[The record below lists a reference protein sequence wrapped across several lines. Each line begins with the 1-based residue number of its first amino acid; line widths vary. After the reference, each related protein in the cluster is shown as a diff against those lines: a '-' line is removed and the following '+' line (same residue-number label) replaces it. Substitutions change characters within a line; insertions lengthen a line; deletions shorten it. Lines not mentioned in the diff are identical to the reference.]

1 MESISYGG
9 WAHCARIVSGDIEAI
24 VTLDV
29 GPRVIRLGVIG
40 GRNEFHE
47 GANEMGKTGGN
58 EYRSYGGHRLWIA
71 PEDKV
76 RTYQPE
82 NDQVT
87 HNEEHGWLVF
97 KPKADKFGIQKE
109 IRIKPVGNGGY
120 HLEHRIT
127 NGGSTSTHMAPWT
140 LTVMAI
146 GGTCLVPLEPFRPF
160 PEQLTPARP
169 LTLWT
174 YTDFTDPRY
183 IFGRRLLRLS
193 QDKHYGP
200 TKIGMGVNQGYAAYY
215 NQPNL
220 FIKRFSHLAHETYP
234 DFGCNFETFTRQD
247 MLEAES
253 LGPLRHL
260 QPGETVK
267 HYEAWKLFANVELSE
282 EEDAMAASL
291 ESYANEVSIPEGL

>member
-9 WAHCARIVSGDIEAI
+9 WAHCARIVSGNVEAI

-29 GPRVIRLGVIG
+29 GPRIIRLGVIN
-40 GRNEFHE
+40 GRNELHE
-47 GANEMGKTGGN
+47 DPSEMGKTGSK

-82 NDQVT
+82 NEPVQ
-87 HNEEHGWLVF
+87 HSEEHDWFSF
-97 KPKADKFGIQKE
+97 KPKSDQFGIQKE
-109 IRIKPVGNGGY
+109 IRIKAIGDGGY

-127 NGGSTSTHMAPWT
+127 NGGKSPLHMAPWT
-140 LTVMAI
+140 LTVMAT
-146 GGTCLVPLEPFRPF
+146 GGTCMVPLEPFRPF

-174 YTDFTDPRY
+174 YTDLTDPRY
-183 IFGRRLLRLS
+183 ILGRRVLRLS
-193 QDKHYGP
+193 QDKRHGP

-215 NQPNL
+215 NPPNL
-220 FIKRFSHLAHETYP
+220 FIKRFSHYQSEKYP

-247 MLEAES
+247 MLEVEA
-253 LGPLRHL
+253 LGPLRDL
-260 QPGETVK
+260 KPGETVT
-267 HYEAWKLFANVELSE
+267 HYEAWKLFAIVQLSE
-282 EEDAMAASL
+282 EEDALAASL
-291 ESYANEVSIPEGL
+291 EAYANEVSVPKGL